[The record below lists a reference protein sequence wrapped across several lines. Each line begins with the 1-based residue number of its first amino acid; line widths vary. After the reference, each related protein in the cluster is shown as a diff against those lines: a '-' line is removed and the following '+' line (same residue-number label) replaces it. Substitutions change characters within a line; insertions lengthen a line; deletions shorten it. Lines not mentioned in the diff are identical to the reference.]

1 MAELQRDTADPSPRM
16 SNGAG
21 RAAELAQLRRL
32 LVGPEQ
38 RRLDELAEQLDALEV
53 TPASLA
59 EQLPDAI
66 ALRGSRD
73 AQLGRALAPTVESA
87 LRESIRRNPRE
98 IATAIF
104 PVLGPAIRKAIAETM
119 AGLVRS
125 INRAVEHSFS
135 LRGIKWRLEA
145 WRTGVPYAEL
155 VIRHALVYRV
165 EQVFLI
171 HAESGLLLAHVNA
184 PELAVPDADLI
195 SGMLTA
201 IQDFVRDSF
210 RPAEGATLRSFCVGE
225 HTVQVEAGPQALV
238 AAVIRGQAPDDY
250 IVRIQDTLETI
261 HLQFASQ
268 LAEYSGDASP
278 LETTRPLLS
287 QCLETRLSFE
297 QSTTP
302 PRRVLLRWALP
313 LLLVVGVLAA
323 WWIRSEVRFRRAI
336 ALLRAEPGIV
346 VVDATRGWWLAQ
358 ASGLRDP
365 LARDPATVLAAAG
378 LSGPALAGTWRPYL
392 ALDSAMIV
400 TRARQTLGVPAAVE
414 TALRGDTLELRGS
427 ATVDWITRLRQAAL
441 PPGLSRLDLS
451 AVEPAWPEALDALR
465 RAIEESRILFG
476 PGASG
481 LSDSASLLLRDVAA
495 SSSQLV
501 EAASAAGG
509 MIRLTLVG
517 RTDPSGTSE
526 TNQSLARQRVDAVAG
541 RLASLGVD
549 SALFSREPLATSQPL
564 PAADPETRARVNRSV
579 SFVVSLSIGP
589 GAPGGR

>member
-1 MAELQRDTADPSPRM
+1 MAEQLRDTAEPSPRT

-38 RRLDELAEQLDALEV
+38 RRLAELAERLDALEL
-53 TPASLA
+53 TPDALA
-59 EQLPDAI
+59 EHLPDAI

-73 AQLGRALAPTVESA
+73 AQLGRALAPTVETA

-125 INRAVEHSFS
+125 INRAVEHSLS

-145 WRTGVPYAEL
+145 WRTGVPYAEI
-155 VIRHALVYRV
+155 VIKHALVYRV

-171 HAESGLLLAHVNA
+171 HAESGLLLAHVSA

-225 HTVQVEAGPQALV
+225 HTVHVEAGPQALL
-238 AAVIRGQAPDDY
+238 AAVIRGQAPDD
-250 IVRIQDTLETI
+250 VLLRIQDTLETI

-268 LAEYSGDASP
+268 LADFSGDASP
-278 LETTRPLLS
+278 LQATRPLLS
-287 QCLETRLSFE
+287 HCLETKLSFE
-297 QSTTP
+297 HSRTP
-302 PRRVLLRWALP
+302 PRRAILRWALP
-313 LLLVVGVLAA
+313 LLLVVGLLGA
-323 WWIRSEVRFRRAI
+323 WWIRAELRFRRAI

-346 VVDATRGWWLAQ
+346 VVDASRGWWRLHA
-358 ASGLRDP
+358 AGLRDP

-378 LSGPALAGTWRPYL
+378 LSRPVLSGEWRPYL
-392 ALDSAMIV
+392 ALDSGMIV
-400 TRARQTLGVPAAVE
+400 ARARLLLGAPPALE
-414 TALRGDTLELRGS
+414 SALRGDTLALRGT
-427 ATVDWITRLRQAAL
+427 APLDWIARARQATL
-441 PPGLSRLDLS
+441 PPGLARLDVG
-451 AVEPAWPEALDALR
+451 AVEPVWPEALDALR
-465 RAIEESRILFG
+465 RSIGESRILFA
-476 PGASG
+476 PGAFD
-481 LSDSASLLLRDVAA
+481 LSESATLLLRDVAA
-495 SSSQLV
+495 RFSRLI
-501 EAASAAGG
+501 EAAAAAGG
-509 MIRLTLVG
+509 VIRLAIVG

-526 TNQSLARQRVDAVAG
+526 TNESLARQRVDAVAG
-541 RLASLGVD
+541 RLASLGID

-564 PAADPETRARVNRSV
+564 PAADAEIRARVNRSV

-589 GAPGGR
+589 ITPGGR